1 MVFPKWKTEVNCCH
15 LWSAVSV
22 FSIAC
27 FALLGVLATTV
38 AQEKAKP
45 APERWRPRDGLYIRA
60 DTEFTGPCEYP
71 APYLLELGKKRFVV
85 DVRWGCKI
93 TKIAD
98 TAPGALQLE
107 MNCTETDNPDE
118 GDGKN
123 YKEVMRLRK
132 IDDASFYMQLTDK
145 GKANGAPW
153 RVNYCEEASA
163 GNACSDA

>member
-1 MVFPKWKTEVNCCH
+1 MEDGRNGSESLSPVERGQRLFNRVFCPVWRIGDHSGSGKSKAR
-15 LWSAVSV
+15 S
-22 FSIAC
+22 
-27 FALLGVLATTV
+27 
-38 AQEKAKP
+38 EK
-45 APERWRPRDGLYIRA
+45 WRPRDGLYIRA

-85 DVRWGCKI
+85 DERRGCKI

-98 TAPGALQLE
+98 TAPGALQLD

-145 GKANGAPW
+145 GKANGALA
-153 RVNYCEEASA
+153 RELL
-163 GNACSDA
+163 